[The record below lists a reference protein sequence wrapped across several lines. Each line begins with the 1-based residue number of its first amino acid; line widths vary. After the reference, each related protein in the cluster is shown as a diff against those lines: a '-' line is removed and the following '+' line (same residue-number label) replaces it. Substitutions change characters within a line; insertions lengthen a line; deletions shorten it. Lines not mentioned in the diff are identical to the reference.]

1 MACILKRHVQDTKTK
16 QCTGGEHP
24 FMKLSPWHNAAQ
36 TCTRGQDKDAQLH
49 MLTKA
54 EVFS

>member
-36 TCTRGQDKDAQLH
+36 TCTGGQDKDAQLH